1 MRRLVRESQKNKAP
15 KVFLLLDNLKVH
27 HAKAVQAWLQD
38 NKEHIEV
45 FYLPSYSP
53 DLNPNELLNADL
65 KAAITTK
72 APARRK
78 GQLKEAA
85 IGHLR
90 HLQKLPKKVQGF
102 FGKDP
107 VKYAA

>member
-1 MRRLVRESQKNKAP
+1 MVAGQQRA
-15 KVFLLLDNLKVH
+15 
-27 HAKAVQAWLQD
+27 
-38 NKEHIEV
+38 IEV

-53 DLNPNELLNADL
+53 ELNPNELLNANL
-65 KAAITTK
+65 KAAITTQ

-90 HLQKLPKKVQGF
+90 HLQKLPKKVQQF
-102 FGKDP
+102 FGKDS